1 MRNTAKEK
9 AKERE
14 KEISMKVK
22 KDIVLGAACAILL
35 CLPSS
40 AQQPSSPSKKSSSS
54 SSSLSPDSLFEG
66 PEGGRNLV
74 VVGRYLSADATRLP
88 LAAALLARGADRL
101 RAEGTPDP
109 RAEVL
114 LGETAERLAPKPV
127 AAPEGVGFHAPFDP
141 KLGKKVRV
149 YDGEAFRRAL
159 GDLPE
164 DAEEPLLELRERAL
178 AGALRA
184 RFALPGPTLIAK
196 WEETV
201 AWLSFAES
209 VRTPRV
215 AEGVSR
221 RLERSAPELARLLL
235 AAGKT
240 DDLTALARR
249 LTDASQ
255 RLEALEPDPSKARR
269 LRDAARAV
277 RRLRGDGTAPF
288 PQEIWLTHG
297 PGASVVRIEGEI
309 GDLAL
314 VVASR
319 PDAPKAASS
328 RRVLHAPLLPVPGS
342 LALTANRLA
351 VTWLEAETP
360 TRLARVAFALDGSGP
375 VTVTDRDIRGGSSS
389 PRKPSRPPRR
399 TGR

>member
-1 MRNTAKEK
+1 
-9 AKERE
+9 
-14 KEISMKVK
+14 MKVK
-22 KDIVLGAACAILL
+22 RGTAGADMNRATLASALLVAAAIATVTAA
-35 CLPSS
+35 PSR
-40 AQQPSSPSKKSSSS
+40 AQQPSPPSKRSSS
-54 SSSLSPDSLFEG
+54 SSSLPSYSISPDSLFEG
-66 PEGGRNLV
+66 LEGGRNLV
-74 VVGRYLSADATRLP
+74 VVGRYLSADDTRLP
-88 LAAALLARGADRL
+88 LAAALLARGAARL
-101 RAEGTPDP
+101 RAEGTPDA

-114 LGETAERLAPKPV
+114 LGETAERLAPRPV
-127 AAPEGVGFHAPFDP
+127 AAPDGVGFHALFDP

-164 DAEEPLLELRERAL
+164 DAEEPILELRERAL

-184 RFALPGPTLIAK
+184 RFALPGPTLIAT
-196 WEETV
+196 WEETI

-215 AEGVSR
+215 AESVSR

-240 DDLTALARR
+240 DDLTALDRR

-277 RRLRGDGTAPF
+277 RKLRGNGTAPF
-288 PQEIWLTHG
+288 PQEVWLTHG
-297 PGASVVRIEGEI
+297 PGAAVVRIEGEI

-319 PDAPKAASS
+319 PDAPKAAAS

-342 LALTANRLA
+342 LALTADRLA
-351 VTWLEAETP
+351 ATWLEAETP

-375 VTVTDRDIRGGSSS
+375 VTVPDRGASAKG
-389 PRKPSRPPRR
+389 KKVKRR
-399 TGR
+399 DHE